1 MPRPLQ
7 IVYCLDNSG
16 IGGTELNAVRTA
28 ERLVKEGHSV
38 EVACL
43 GRHPE
48 LVERYERAG
57 IPVHLFPVPSLA
69 SVAALRQGLRLRSLL
84 SQRAPDVF
92 HAHDIYGNLFGVPWA
107 RTARVPVVVASRR
120 WWKEELR
127 PGHRV
132 ANRVVSRLADVVL
145 ANSPRVAELAR
156 GDGGRQT
163 KIAVVP
169 NYVDE
174 SALDEPAPEFRE
186 EFKGELG
193 IPTNRAVIGCI
204 ANLRPVKDHA
214 TLLRGVALLS
224 RRGHDVHLVLVGE
237 GECRGELVRLA
248 RSLDIRERVS
258 FAGHRPHQPNLHHL
272 FAISVLTSTDE
283 AFSNSLLEAMAAG
296 NPVVATGVGGTPDA
310 VVHGETGLLIPP
322 ADPTA
327 LADALE
333 EVLTDV
339 NLARRMG
346 EAGRIRV
353 CEMFSPQAAL
363 TALTEL
369 YERLLR
375 WDQAGNAGRL
385 EEDSEDGTTLTSEV
399 GTP

>member
-1 MPRPLQ
+1 MSKPLQ

-28 ERLVKEGHSV
+28 ERLVGKGHSV

-48 LVERYERAG
+48 LMERYESAG
-57 IPVHLFPVPSLA
+57 ISVHVFPVPSLV
-69 SVAALRQGLRLRSLL
+69 SVAALRQGLRFRNFLR
-84 SQRAPDVF
+84 QRAPDVF

-107 RTARVPVVVASRR
+107 RMARVPVVLASRR

-127 PGHRV
+127 PGHRI
-132 ANRVVSRLADVVL
+132 ANRVISRLADAVL

-174 SALDEPAPEFRE
+174 SALDEPPPEFRG
-186 EFKGELG
+186 EFMGELG

-214 TLLRGVALLS
+214 TLLRGVALLA

-237 GECRGELVRLA
+237 GECRGELVCLA

-258 FAGHRPHQPNLHHL
+258 LAGHRPHQPNLHHL
-272 FAISVLTSTDE
+272 FDVSVLTSTDE

-296 NPVVATGVGGTPDA
+296 NPVVATRVGGTPDA
-310 VVHGETGLLIPP
+310 VVHGETGLLIPS
-322 ADPTA
+322 ADPSA
-327 LADALE
+327 LAEALE
-333 EVLTDV
+333 QLLTDV
-339 NLARRMG
+339 DLARRMG
-346 EAGRIRV
+346 EAGRTRV
-353 CEMFSPQAAL
+353 RKIFSPEAAL

-375 WDQAGNAGRL
+375 WGQAENVEGL
-385 EEDSEDGTTLTSEV
+385 EGDSEDGSTLTSEAR
-399 GTP
+399 TR